1 MNSLFWAFLVLN
13 FMFPVGTPEREI
25 NIPETVTV
33 KMMSVPIVEASV
45 PSTLYSPERAEET
58 LEHLEELAD
67 RAYEA
72 IKKSL
77 TIYQEQGRKAK
88 AEISEDLEK
97 SASDKKPKSKKKQGG
112 AVECTEEE
120 REILYR
126 IVEAEATDGTKQQK
140 KNVASC
146 ILARVA
152 SDEFP
157 NTIKGVVFEK
167 NQFTPLYDGRYY
179 SVKITDSTKEAVDE
193 ILKNGREHDYLF
205 FCSYGCQSS
214 YFAKKD
220 QKETP
225 MKDGMHR
232 YYLK

>member
-1 MNSLFWAFLVLN
+1 MNSLFWAFLFLN
-13 FMFPVGTPEREI
+13 IMFPSTAKEMPARVNAPAKV
-25 NIPETVTV
+25 VTV
-33 KMMSVPIVEASV
+33 NRVEASV
-45 PSTLYSPERAEET
+45 SSVSLDGDAVRKRLEGIAEKTYKALKESLTVWET
-58 LEHLEELAD
+58 YEEKALN
-67 RAYEA
+67 A
-72 IKKSL
+72 IKETKE
-77 TIYQEQGRKAK
+77 TKAK
-88 AEISEDLEK
+88 
-97 SASDKKPKSKKKQGG
+97 DKTKAKSKKSGN
-112 AVECTEEE
+112 AVTVTDEE

-146 ILARVA
+146 ILARVE
-152 SDEFP
+152 SKDFP
-157 NTIKGVVFEK
+157 NTVKDVVFEK

-193 ILKNGREHDYLF
+193 ILENGREHDYLF
-205 FCSYGCQSS
+205 FCSYGCKSS

-220 QKETP
+220 QNETP